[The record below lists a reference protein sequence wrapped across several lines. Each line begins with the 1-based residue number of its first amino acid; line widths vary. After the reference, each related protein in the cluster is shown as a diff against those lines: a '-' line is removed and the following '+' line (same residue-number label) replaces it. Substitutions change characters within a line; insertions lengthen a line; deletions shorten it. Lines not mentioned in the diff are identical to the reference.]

1 LGSGPPGRRAA
12 ARCAGPYTDRRQ
24 RITIDT
30 RDLIPL
36 PSRPEILRT
45 GAAALYLGIDIGT
58 SSVKAVLLTEDGGSA
73 GSSSAPLEVSRPA
86 PGFSEQS
93 PEAWWQATVRAVNGL
108 SGASRARVR
117 ALGLSG
123 QMHGA
128 TLLDSHDRPLRPA
141 ILWNDGR
148 SAEECLEL
156 ERREPASRAI
166 TGNIM
171 MPGFTAPKLLWVAR
185 HEPEIFRRTTCVLL
199 PKDYVRLR
207 LTGEKVSD
215 MSDAA
220 GTGWLDVGGREWSD
234 AMLAATDLSRAQMPA
249 LVEGSSP
256 SGTLAAI
263 AAAELGVP
271 RVVVAGGGGDNA
283 ASAVGLGVVRP
294 GEAFLSLGTSGVLF
308 VVTDR
313 FRPNPERAAHAFCHC
328 LPGRWHQMS
337 VMLSAASTLDWV
349 AQLVG
354 GTDLPQLVAKAEAQ
368 GLSRHSALFLPY
380 LTGERTP
387 HNDPGARGVFFGLR
401 PDTTAAELI
410 GAVLEG
416 VAFAFADG
424 LDVLT
429 EKSDQAGQPVNDISV
444 TGGGARLPYWGRLIA
459 AALRRPL
466 TYRAGGEVGAAL
478 GAARLARLAAGDG
491 GEQEVCAAPPV
502 ERVVQPDGALA
513 ALLASRRRTFQHLY
527 RDLKSTFVEF
537 SS

>member
-1 LGSGPPGRRAA
+1 M
-12 ARCAGPYTDRRQ
+12 
-24 RITIDT
+24 
-30 RDLIPL
+30 
-36 PSRPEILRT
+36 
-45 GAAALYLGIDIGT
+45 
-58 SSVKAVLLTEDGGSA
+58 LLTEQGSISA
-73 GSSSAPLEVSRPA
+73 SASAPLDVSRPA
-86 PGFSEQS
+86 PGFSEQD
-93 PEAWWQATVRAVNGL
+93 PEAWWQATVRAVTAL
-108 SGASRARVR
+108 SGGARAKVR
-117 ALGLSG
+117 AVGLSG

-128 TLLDSHDRPLRPA
+128 TLLDGADRPLRPA

-156 ERREPASRAI
+156 ERREPSSRAI

-185 HEPEIFRRTTCVLL
+185 HEPDIFRRTASVLL

-220 GTGWLDVGGREWSD
+220 GTGWLDVGRREWSD
-234 AMLAATDLSRAQMPA
+234 AMLAATDLSRAHMPL

-256 SGTLAAI
+256 SGTLTAA
-263 AAAELGVP
+263 AAAELGIP

-294 GEAFLSLGTSGVLF
+294 GQAFLSLGTSGVLF

-354 GTDLPQLVAKAEAQ
+354 AADLPQLVAQAEAH
-368 GLSRHSALFLPY
+368 GLSRHSAIFLPY

-387 HNDPGARGVFFGLR
+387 HNDPNCRGVFFGLR
-401 PDTTAAELI
+401 PDTTPAELT

-416 VAFAFADG
+416 VALAFADG

-429 EKSDQAGQPVNDISV
+429 EKSDQVGEISV
-444 TGGGARLPYWGRLIA
+444 TGGGARLPYWGKLIA

-466 TYRAGGEVGAAL
+466 TYRSGGEVGAAL
-478 GAARLARLAAGDG
+478 GAARLARLAAGEG
-491 GEQEVCAAPPV
+491 TEEEVCTAPPV
-502 ERVVQPDGALA
+502 DRVVQPDSALA
-513 ALLASRRRTFQHLY
+513 ALLASRRRTFQRVY
-527 RDLKSTFVEF
+527 RDLKNTFVEF
-537 SS
+537 CS

>member
-1 LGSGPPGRRAA
+1 
-12 ARCAGPYTDRRQ
+12 
-24 RITIDT
+24 
-30 RDLIPL
+30 
-36 PSRPEILRT
+36 
-45 GAAALYLGIDIGT
+45 
-58 SSVKAVLLTEDGGSA
+58 VKAVLLAEQGVVMGSA
-73 GSSSAPLEVSRPA
+73 SAPLEVSRPA
-86 PGFSEQS
+86 PGFSEQD
-93 PEAWWQATVRAVNGL
+93 PHAWWQATVRAVNAL
-108 SGASRARVR
+108 PSAARSGVR
-117 ALGLSG
+117 AIGLSG

-128 TLLDSHDRPLRPA
+128 TLLDAQDRALRPA

-185 HEPEIFRRTTCVLL
+185 HEPDVFRRTAFVLL

-220 GTGWLDVGGREWSD
+220 GTGWLDVGRREWSD
-234 AMLAATDLSRAQMPA
+234 AMLAATDLSRAQMPR
-249 LVEGSSP
+249 LVDGSSP
-256 SGTLAAI
+256 SGVLTAE

-294 GEAFLSLGTSGVLF
+294 GQAFLSLGTSGVLF

-313 FRPNPERAAHAFCHC
+313 FRPNPDRAAHAFCHC
-328 LPGRWHQMS
+328 LPDRWHQMS

-349 AQLVG
+349 AQVVG
-354 GTDLPQLVAKAEAQ
+354 SSDLPQLVAQAEAL
-368 GLSRHSALFLPY
+368 GLSRHSTLFLPY

-387 HNDPGARGVFFGLR
+387 HNDPNCRGVFFGLR
-401 PDTTAAELI
+401 PDTTAAELT

-429 EKSDQAGQPVNDISV
+429 EKSDRTGPQVDDISV

-478 GAARLARLAAGDG
+478 GAARLARLAAGEG
-491 GEQEVCAAPPV
+491 SEEEVCTAPPV
-502 ERVVQPDGALA
+502 ERVVQPDMALS
-513 ALLASRRRTFQHLY
+513 ALLASRRRTFQRLY
-527 RDLKSTFVEF
+527 RDLKNTFVEF
-537 SS
+537 RS

>member
-1 LGSGPPGRRAA
+1 MLLTGQGTIAA
-12 ARCAGPYTDRRQ
+12 AG
-24 RITIDT
+24 
-30 RDLIPL
+30 
-36 PSRPEILRT
+36 
-45 GAAALYLGIDIGT
+45 
-58 SSVKAVLLTEDGGSA
+58 
-73 GSSSAPLEVSRPA
+73 SAPLTVSRPA
-86 PGFSEQS
+86 PGFSEQD
-93 PEAWWQATVRAVNGL
+93 PQAWWQATVRAVAAL
-108 SGASRARVR
+108 PVADRAKVR
-117 ALGLSG
+117 AVGLSG

-128 TLLDSHDRPLRPA
+128 TLLDAADQPLRPA

-148 SAEECLEL
+148 CAEECLEL
-156 ERREPASRAI
+156 ERREPSSRAI

-185 HEPEIFRRTTCVLL
+185 HEPEVFRRTASVLL
-199 PKDYVRLR
+199 PKDFVRLR

-220 GTGWLDVGGREWSD
+220 GTGWLDVGRREWSD
-234 AMLAATDLSRAQMPA
+234 AMLAATDLNRSHMPQ

-256 SGTLAAI
+256 SGTVTAV
-263 AAAELGVP
+263 AAAELGIA

-294 GEAFLSLGTSGVLF
+294 GQAFLSLGTSGVLF

-349 AQLVG
+349 AQLLG
-354 GTDLPQLVAKAEAQ
+354 ATDLPRLVASAEAQ

-387 HNDPGARGVFFGLR
+387 HNDPNSRGVFFGLR
-401 PDTTAAELI
+401 PDTTPAELA

-429 EKSDQAGQPVNDISV
+429 EKSDQTSQPVDDISV

-466 TYRAGGEVGAAL
+466 TYRSGGEVGAAL
-478 GAARLARLAAGDG
+478 GAARLARLAAGEG
-491 GEQEVCAAPPV
+491 SEEEVCAAPPV
-502 ERVVQPDGALA
+502 ERVVQPDTALS
-513 ALLASRRRTFQHLY
+513 ALLASRRRTFQRLY
-527 RDLKSTFVEF
+527 RDLKNTFVEF
-537 SS
+537 CS